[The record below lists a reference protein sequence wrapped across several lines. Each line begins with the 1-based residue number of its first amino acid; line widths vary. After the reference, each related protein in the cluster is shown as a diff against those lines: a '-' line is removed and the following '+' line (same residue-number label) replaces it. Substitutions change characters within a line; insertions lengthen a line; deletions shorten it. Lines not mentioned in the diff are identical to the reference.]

1 MLNFDKLT
9 LMTGFVVQGHI
20 SLQSC
25 MGYISATEHQT
36 HFIYFFLPLF
46 SVFFNWF
53 CQWKSIRRAKQN
65 INVSIGF
72 VCACQNKMKQTGKK
86 MNKQN
91 KMFLLFCPYNKSQ
104 CGVQNKNQNKTNVQ
118 AKPNVPTSLSTNVNE
133 KYKTKQNKEKKSSM
147 QYANMQSIHECIS
160 IQVTVD
166 HAEHQG
172 EVGAWGVTKSSQC
185 FGKSCILAEFCL
197 YWYL

>member
-1 MLNFDKLT
+1 MLNFEKLT

-20 SLQSC
+20 SLQFC

-36 HFIYFFLPLF
+36 HFIYFFSLSF
-46 SVFFNWF
+46 QSFFNWF

-65 INVSIGF
+65 INLSIVF

-104 CGVQNKNQNKTNVQ
+104 CGVQNKTKQNKTNQNKTNVQ

-133 KYKTKQNKEKKSSM
+133 KYKTKQNKEKKESM
-147 QYANMQSIHECIS
+147 RYSNMQSIHECIS

-172 EVGAWGVTKSSQC
+172 EVGAG
-185 FGKSCILAEFCL
+185 GR
-197 YWYL
+197 Y